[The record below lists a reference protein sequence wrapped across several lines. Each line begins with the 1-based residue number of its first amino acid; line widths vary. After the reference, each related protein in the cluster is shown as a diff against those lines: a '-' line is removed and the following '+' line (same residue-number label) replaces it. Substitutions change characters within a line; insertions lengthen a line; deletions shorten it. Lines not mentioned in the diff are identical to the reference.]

1 MGSGLT
7 HSSDL
12 SDDIV
17 FGHVYDQKVV
27 GRFGAYI
34 KKYKIS
40 TFFAVIAM
48 IISTVTTLFMP
59 LLFADAINIVQ
70 TSNAA
75 DMDFI
80 IRYFL
85 RVFSVQGN
93 LNILTLIL
101 LSLSW
106 IV

>member
-1 MGSGLT
+1 MYGGGGPGMVGGGGLFGRPPGGPMGSGLT
-7 HSSDL
+7 HSADL
-12 SDDIV
+12 TDDIV

-27 GRFGAYI
+27 GRFAAYI

-40 TFFAVIAM
+40 AFFAVISM
-48 IISTVTTLFMP
+48 VISTLTTLFMP

-80 IRYFL
+80 I
-85 RVFSVQGN
+85 
-93 LNILTLIL
+93 
-101 LSLSW
+101 
-106 IV
+106 